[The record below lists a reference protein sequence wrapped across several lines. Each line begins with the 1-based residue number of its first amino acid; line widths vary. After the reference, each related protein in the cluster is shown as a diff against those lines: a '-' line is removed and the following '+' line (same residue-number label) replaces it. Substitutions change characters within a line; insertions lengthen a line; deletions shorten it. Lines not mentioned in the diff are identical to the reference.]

1 MIGGTAASDFD
12 ADIVELEVEENAD
25 LPSAFS
31 ITLPVNTTFSGDYDT
46 ISDPRLAP
54 LSNIAVT
61 AQAADGQTQ
70 CLIDGYVLAQ
80 QIHLDTG
87 TSKSTV
93 KVWGQDASWLMNTTE
108 KTREWVDVTDGAAAN
123 TIFGEYGFSP
133 DPSNL
138 DDDLP
143 AHTSDGAS
151 LMQRASDAQ
160 FLRGLA
166 RRGGKLFRVFCT
178 DTPGQRTGSF
188 ATPNLSAD
196 PAVTLT
202 LNDAS
207 AATVTALDISW
218 DVMRPSAVT
227 ARQALFTDK
236 DSDGA
241 GGTVSDDGLPT
252 MDQTD
257 LATFATTTV
266 TALLTT
272 TAADAGTLTQRAD
285 SVPARSPA
293 GSCVARAPPMPTGW
307 VPSCVSAR
315 LPSWMRPAGCI
326 PATTWCGA
334 CATTSPRRS
343 TRWRSCWCAMPSVP
357 PRRRPRPGASVY
369 ETRDGALFRALPPRL
384 GTLATAVIARRGAPK
399 MPADEPRNA
408 HQAGDCFGRSAPRND
423 MRVPRFQSAWKC
435 SGVMAGASPMNDALL
450 HDLLDHVR
458 HRFYG
463 KYRGIVTDVDASTMR
478 IKASVPAV
486 LPSTPTGWCAPCVPL
501 RRAAGRLPHAARDRQ
516 RRVDRVR
523 RRRRRAFRSGPA
535 AIGAPATSR
544 PRPRPT

>member
-1 MIGGTAASDFD
+1 MSTLFDIVIGGTAASDFD

-31 ITLPVNTTFSGDYDT
+31 ITLPVNTTSSGDYDT

-138 DDDLP
+138 DDDSP

-285 SVPARSPA
+285 SFLRESGWFVRCQGTTDADRLGSILRVGTVAKLDAA
-293 GSCVARAPPMPTGW
+293 GGLHSGNYLVWSVRHHITAEKHEMAFVLVRNAVGTAPPPAPTG
-307 VPSCVSAR
+307 
-315 LPSWMRPAGCI
+315 
-326 PATTWCGA
+326 
-334 CATTSPRRS
+334 
-343 TRWRSCWCAMPSVP
+343 
-357 PRRRPRPGASVY
+357 
-369 ETRDGALFRALPPRL
+369 
-384 GTLATAVIARRGAPK
+384 
-399 MPADEPRNA
+399 
-408 HQAGDCFGRSAPRND
+408 
-423 MRVPRFQSAWKC
+423 
-435 SGVMAGASPMNDALL
+435 
-450 HDLLDHVR
+450 
-458 HRFYG
+458 
-463 KYRGIVTDVDASTMR
+463 GIS
-478 IKASVPAV
+478 
-486 LPSTPTGWCAPCVPL
+486 L
-501 RRAAGRLPHAARDRQ
+501 
-516 RRVDRVR
+516 
-523 RRRRRAFRSGPA
+523 
-535 AIGAPATSR
+535 
-544 PRPRPT
+544 